1 MAPMN
6 DGGQAQPG
14 RAPSG
19 GRHTRAQQLVERRAG
34 GEEVSDYEGRILDA
48 HLAACS
54 RCRER
59 AEQVGDRRPAD
70 EEMRETVVGGQEEA
84 DRATVGVVEAA
95 TPSETGGQRHI
106 GSDKD
111 AMGQDK
117 RRQVVGQSWGPSKT
131 RQLLYYGL
139 AVAFVIALYIGGK
152 IAIDE
157 LDKAPA
163 NNPDKAPW
171 SQPNAPQT
179 PPQRFQ

>member
-1 MAPMN
+1 MAPMS
-6 DGGQAQPG
+6 DGAAGRAA

-19 GRHTRAQQLVERRAG
+19 GRHARAQELIERRAR
-34 GEEVSDYEGRILDA
+34 GEDLGDYDNRILEA

-54 RCRER
+54 DCREW
-59 AEQVGDRRPAD
+59 AA
-70 EEMRETVVGGQEEA
+70 TVVGGQEEPA
-84 DRATVGVVEAA
+84 RATVGGVEAA
-95 TPSETGGQRHI
+95 TPSETGGQTHI

-111 AMGQDK
+111 AMGKDK
-117 RRQVVGQSWGPSKT
+117 RRQVVGHSWGPSKGS
-131 RQLLYYGL
+131 QLLYYGL

-152 IAIDE
+152 VAIDE

>member
-1 MAPMN
+1 MAPMS
-6 DGGQAQPG
+6 DGGAGPTA
-14 RAPSG
+14 RVPSG
-19 GRHTRAQQLVERRAG
+19 GRHARAQDLIERRAG
-34 GEEVSDYEGRILDA
+34 GEELGEYDRRILDA

-54 RCRER
+54 DCREWE
-59 AEQVGDRRPAD
+59 A
-70 EEMRETVVGGQEEA
+70 TVVGGQEEPA
-84 DRATVGVVEAA
+84 RATVGDVEAA
-95 TPSETGGQRHI
+95 TPSETGGQSHI

-117 RRQVVGQSWGPSKT
+117 RRQVVGQSWGPSKA

-139 AVAFVIALYIGGK
+139 AVAVVIAIYIGGK
-152 IAIDE
+152 IAIDQ

-163 NNPDKAPW
+163 HNADQAPW

>member
-1 MAPMN
+1 MAPMS
-6 DGGQAQPG
+6 DGGSAGAG

-19 GRHTRAQQLVERRAG
+19 GRHARAQDLIERRAA
-34 GEEVSDYEGRILDA
+34 GEELGEYDSRILEA
-48 HLAACS
+48 HLTACS
-54 RCRER
+54 ACREW
-59 AEQVGDRRPAD
+59 AEERQGSA
-70 EEMRETVVGGQEEA
+70 TVVAGQEEPA
-84 DRATVGVVEAA
+84 RATVSSVEAV
-95 TPSETGGQRHI
+95 TPSETGGKKHL

-117 RRQVVGQSWGPSKT
+117 RREVVGHSWGPSKG

-139 AVAFVIALYIGGK
+139 AVAFVIVLYIGGK
-152 IAIDE
+152 MAIDE

-163 NNPDKAPW
+163 HSPDQAPW

>member
-1 MAPMN
+1 MTPMS
-6 DGGQAQPG
+6 DRGPG
-14 RAPSG
+14 EAGRPPSG
-19 GRHTRAQQLVERRAG
+19 GRHARAQDLIERRAR
-34 GEEVSDYEGRILDA
+34 GEELGDYDQRILDA
-48 HLAACS
+48 HLEACS
-54 RCRER
+54 DCREW
-59 AEQVGDRRPAD
+59 A
-70 EEMRETVVGGQEEA
+70 ETVVGGQQEPA
-84 DRATVGVVEAA
+84 RATVGDVEAA

-117 RRQVVGQSWGPSKT
+117 RRQVVGQSWGPSKS

-139 AVAFVIALYIGGK
+139 AVAAVIALYIGGK
-152 IAIDE
+152 IAIDQ

-163 NNPDKAPW
+163 HNRDQAPW